1 MRIRSIIRRG
11 VFVPLG
17 VAMLVA
23 LGTAAASAS
32 TSAASS
38 RTDVASAAHSSVA
51 ARSAVPAAD
60 GGCAKDA
67 LGEAELC
74 FHFIGGGNTNE
85 AVGEI
90 VNLSTGTLANVHI
103 QIKGPGVNDNS
114 RTWSI
119 GARGHETYTVCPD
132 KCHWDTGGYEVTLYQ
147 FYAGAYHAIV
157 RLNETVGKV

>member
-1 MRIRSIIRRG
+1 MRRG

-51 ARSAVPAAD
+51 ARSAVPATD

-103 QIKGPGVNDNS
+103 ELKGPSVTDNS
-114 RTWSI
+114 QTWSI
-119 GARGHETYTVCPD
+119 GARGQATYTVCPD
-132 KCHWDTGGYEVTLYQ
+132 KCHWDTGAYEVTLYQ
-147 FYAGAYHAIV
+147 FYGGAYHAIV